1 MEKILIIDD
10 DVDMCMLLEKLL
22 TRHGYQVIQMHTGVA
37 ALKFLENNQP
47 ALVICDLLLGD
58 IDGINILKKVKEKNA
73 AMPFLMITAYD
84 DIQISMDAIK
94 RGALDYIT
102 KPILPEEILMIVQNA
117 LKKDEAFDF
126 TPAGNT
132 LQQTGPHFFG
142 KSEYFKKLNT
152 EINLVAPTDYNII
165 LAGETGSGKKILAKE
180 IHRRSRRSSM
190 PFVMVTSEELSVIN
204 TAEKPVEDSLQ
215 FFVQANG
222 GTVLL
227 HNVAAIPA
235 AVQEAMLKIIKKKS
249 IKKAGSSSQ
258 TDLDVRILISSTDAL
273 WNTVIS
279 DAPGHDLFYLLND
292 YNIDLLP
299 LRFRKDDILL
309 FANHFLYEANK
320 ELRKTVQSLSASA
333 EDIFR
338 NYKWPGNLHELK
350 NVVTRS
356 VLLTDGTL
364 LTADVLPA
372 ELRKYAGL
380 AGTSG

>member
-58 IDGINILKKVKEKNA
+58 IDGINILKKVKEKNNA
-73 AMPFLMITAYD
+73 IPFLMITAYD